1 MAFIALRIRVAER
14 RVRTVKKPKIGVALG
29 GGGVRGLAHIPAL
42 ETIDS
47 LGIQPCAVTG
57 TSMGALIGA
66 LYAAGLSGQD
76 IRGIVESN
84 FSSSGD
90 TFKELYNKRVALLK
104 WIGGVRP
111 AWAGSG
117 FLKADKL
124 VERLIDEMS
133 AETFEDLEIPLS
145 VVATDFY
152 SGEPVV
158 FDSGEL
164 LPALKASMSIPGVFV
179 PVEHDGR
186 ILVDGGI
193 VNNLPF
199 DLLPDDCEITVAVNV
214 APTRES
220 EDGEPPGMVEAI
232 VGMFDI
238 MVDRITTIRSDEKPP
253 DIHIRPKLV
262 GIRILDFDKT
272 ASVFEQAQPAIEDL
286 KKQLKDRL
294 GA

>member
-1 MAFIALRIRVAER
+1 
-14 RVRTVKKPKIGVALG
+14 
-29 GGGVRGLAHIPAL
+29 
-42 ETIDS
+42 
-47 LGIQPCAVTG
+47 
-57 TSMGALIGA
+57 MGALIGA

-84 FSSSGD
+84 FSASGD

-158 FDSGEL
+158 FESGEL

-199 DLLPDDCEITVAVNV
+199 DLLPDDCGITVAVNV

-238 MVDRITTIRSDEKPP
+238 MVDRITTIRSEEKPP

-294 GA
+294 RA